1 MEATMPDPVRIGLSI
16 STRIN
21 APADTLPTYRGFLL
35 AMEKVAQAADLPVAV
50 EWSMLDDGGDPDRS
64 RALAEE
70 AAADPSYVGIVG
82 PMGSTEAFANAPVFD
97 EAGLLQVSPCA
108 SHPDLC
114 HQGYRTFFRLVPNE
128 KVQGTE
134 LARIA
139 RTYLGAQRAAIVH
152 DADAFGTSVAD
163 NLSAGYLELGGEI
176 AVRESFKQGP
186 DEYGALAD
194 AIAAAQPDVVFFA
207 VHSHE
212 GVLVSKEIRDRGITA
227 PFLGTDGLKT
237 SFFLGGGEPNAEA
250 YHTHSGA
257 DFSRMPTAA
266 EFRDE
271 YVSRFPADSTYSP
284 EAYDSAML
292 VAEALRRAEEPTRE
306 GVLAAFRT
314 IESYDGITGTVRF
327 SEIGERLDAPVSFY
341 RVEMADGQR
350 VMVYQG
356 VTTDIA

>member
-1 MEATMPDPVRIGLSI
+1 MADPVRIGLSI
-16 STRIN
+16 STRTN
-21 APADTLPTYRGFLL
+21 SPANTLPTYRGFTL
-35 AMEKVAQAADLPVAV
+35 AMEKIAEATDRPVPV
-50 EWSMLDDGGDPDRS
+50 EWAMLDDEGDPDRS
-64 RALAEE
+64 RELALE
-70 AAADPSYVGIVG
+70 AVADPSYVGVVG

-139 RTYLGAQRAAIVH
+139 HRHLDAQRAAIVH
-152 DADAFGTSVAD
+152 DSDAFGTAVAD
-163 NLSAGYLELGGEI
+163 NFSAGYAGLGGTVV
-176 AVRESFKQGP
+176 ARENFKQGP
-186 DEYGALAD
+186 DEYDALAD
-194 AIAAAQPDVVFFA
+194 AIAASAPDVVFFA
-207 VHSHE
+207 VHQHE
-212 GVLVSKEIRDRGITA
+212 GLLVSQAIRDRGITA

-257 DFSRMPTAA
+257 DFFRMESAQA
-266 EFRDE
+266 FHDE

-292 VAEALRRAEEPTRE
+292 VAEALRRAEEPTRQ
-306 GVLAAFRT
+306 GVLQAFRAM
-314 IESYDGITGTVRF
+314 ESYEGITGTVRF
-327 SEIGERLDAPVSFY
+327 SDIGERLDAPVSFY
-341 RVEMADGQR
+341 RVEMSDGQR
-350 VMVYQG
+350 VMAYQG